1 MAWKV
6 VPPSG
11 EHPTVTAVFD
21 GTLSAEEGSASATAL
36 GAAFRGTLLAVV
48 WDVTHM
54 AGFDGAARSAWAEAE
69 WPTRGQIKSL
79 KVIGAKGMVRV
90 GATYVALLLGK
101 PYEFAAPDDTRVDFD
116 VGPP

>member
-11 EHPTVTAVFD
+11 EHPTVAAVFD
-21 GTLSAEEGSASATAL
+21 GTLSAEGGSTSATAFR
-36 GAAFRGTLLAVV
+36 AAFRGAPLAVV

-54 AGFDGAARSAWAEAE
+54 AGFDGAARSAWAEAV
-69 WPTRGQIKSL
+69 WPIRGQIKSL
-79 KVIGAKGMVRV
+79 KIIGAKGMVRV
-90 GATYVALLLGK
+90 GATFLALLLGK
-101 PYEFAAPDDTRVDFD
+101 PYEFAAPDETRVDSD